1 MYYTLLA
8 PNHLTWFLANTFVK
22 EYESVQGAFKNHYIV
37 ICNTLYFT
45 MLVKSSLLY
54 FATNCFMCAIVFLFL
69 LCVCVF
75 LVLCQPPRVGADH
88 HWCRWHLPRHPS
100 NLRRPHIQDMP
111 LIQHLPDRTM
121 FVKVSI
127 INRPNIQTVRLVDE
141 IRISDQKGDYVL
153 WPKWIWGRVPNFLYN
168 TLFAF
173 VILYWVY
180 ASNGTI

>member
-1 MYYTLLA
+1 MHRPEYTEYKYTATLYTSTKKTESKCNTKRIHWLQIQCFGLYYTLLA

-22 EYESVQGAFKNHYIV
+22 KYESVQGAFKNHYIV

-127 INRPNIQTVRLVDE
+127 INRPNIQTVRSVDE
-141 IRISDQKGDYVL
+141 IRI
-153 WPKWIWGRVPNFLYN
+153 
-168 TLFAF
+168 
-173 VILYWVY
+173 
-180 ASNGTI
+180 

>member
-1 MYYTLLA
+1 MLYA
-8 PNHLTWFLANTFVK
+8 IP
-22 EYESVQGAFKNHYIV
+22 YISQ
-37 ICNTLYFT
+37 CC
-45 MLVKSSLLY
+45 SSPCCSILQQTVPYALLY
-54 FATNCFMCAIVFLFL
+54 FCCY
-69 LCVCVF
+69 CVF
-75 LVLCQPPRVGADH
+75 VFFWCYVSRHVYVGADH

-173 VILYWVY
+173 VILYRVY